1 MQRWWSGAVLVAA
14 CAGAALL
21 GTPAVGATGVSLH
34 VTPNRG
40 LADGQVVAVSGRG
53 LWRSE
58 GGKPLTWFLV
68 ECTSAVQGRMDPD
81 TDTPHCDVTEGKAV
95 HVTKKGTFSA
105 HFAVESGIVGD
116 GYCGTAASP
125 SCVLVLGTVNGHG
138 ASARITFKVPAPAA
152 TTTTDPASTT
162 TS

>member
-1 MQRWWSGAVLVAA
+1 
-14 CAGAALL
+14 LL
-21 GTPAVGATGVSLH
+21 GAPASGATGVSLH
-34 VTPNRG
+34 VTPSHG
-40 LADGQVVAVSGRG
+40 LANGQVVTVSGRG

-81 TDTPHCDVTEGKAV
+81 TDTPHCDVREGKAV

-105 HFAVESGIVGD
+105 HFSVESGIVGD
-116 GYCGTAASP
+116 GYCGTIGSP
-125 SCVLVLGTVNGHG
+125 SCVLVLSTVNGHG
-138 ASARITFKVPAPAA
+138 ASARLTFKVPML
-152 TTTTDPASTT
+152 TTTTTTTKPAVTT